1 MIELEMCKAYIHAKE
16 VEISSRRIKR
26 FSYHAGRCK
35 KTEDRVKL
43 IAMILVEL
51 AYTVINLDGVI
62 ESSEKIK
69 NKIFQI

>member
-26 FSYHAGRCK
+26 LSYHSGRCK
-35 KTEDRVKL
+35 RTEDRIKL

-51 AYTVINLDGVI
+51 TYTVINVDGVI
-62 ESSEKIK
+62 ESSTQIK
-69 NKIFQI
+69 DKIFQI

>member
-51 AYTVINLDGVI
+51 AYTVINVDGVI
-62 ESSEKIK
+62 KSSEQIKDKILT
-69 NKIFQI
+69 I